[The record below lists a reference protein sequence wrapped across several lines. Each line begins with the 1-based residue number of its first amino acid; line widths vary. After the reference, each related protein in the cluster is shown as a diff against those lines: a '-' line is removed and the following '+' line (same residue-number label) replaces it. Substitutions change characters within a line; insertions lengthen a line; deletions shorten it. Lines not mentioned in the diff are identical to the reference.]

1 MLDSHTWR
9 PIAALVLGGV
19 VLCWA
24 ARAAAEEKGDEAQ
37 DNKKQPPLVQLALLL
52 DTSNSMDGLIDQAK
66 TQLWNIVGQF
76 AKTRLGGEKP
86 ELEVALYQYGND
98 GLPATEGYVRMV
110 VPLTDDLDRI
120 SEALFALTTNGGEEY
135 CGKVIEVAVRQ
146 LDWKKSGRGLRS
158 IFIAGNEPFSQGDVD
173 YRAAC
178 KAAADKGITVSTI
191 FCGDREVGIQTDWEQ
206 GAKLAEGSYLCIDQD
221 QRVVSIR
228 APQDAELARVSGELN
243 QTYLPY
249 GDAEA
254 RKEFADR
261 QEAQDQNAAR
271 AAVSA
276 AAARA
281 GFKASGLYRNSGWD
295 LVDAAADG
303 TIKLE
308 DLKTEQLP
316 RVMQAMSPAKRQA
329 YLAGIA
335 QKRKAIQ
342 ARIQKLSASRDAYVA
357 KERVR
362 LAAEAP
368 ADAAA
373 AAAPLAEAIEAAI
386 QVQMNDQ

>member
-1 MLDSHTWR
+1 MLVSHTWR
-9 PIAALVLGGV
+9 PIAAVILMGV
-19 VLCWA
+19 VLGSS
-24 ARAAAEEKGDEAQ
+24 ARAAAEEKAVAPDQ
-37 DNKKQPPLVQLALLL
+37 QKRPPLVQLALLL

-66 TQLWNIVGQF
+66 TQLWSIVGQF
-76 AKTRLGGEKP
+76 AKTKLGGEKP

-135 CGKVIEVAVRQ
+135 CGKVIQVATRQ

-173 YRAAC
+173 YRSAC

-191 FCGDREVGIQTDWEQ
+191 FCGDRQVGIRTNWQQ
-206 GAKLAEGSYLCIDQD
+206 GAQLAEGSYLCIDQD
-221 QRVVSIR
+221 QNVSPIR
-228 APQDAELARVSGELN
+228 APQDDELARLSSEVN
-243 QTYLPY
+243 RTYLPY
-249 GDAEA
+249 GDARA
-254 RKEFADR
+254 RKDFADR
-261 QEAQDQNAAR
+261 QKAQDENAAR

-281 GFKASGLYRNSGWD
+281 GFKASGLYKNSGWD
-295 LVDAAADG
+295 LVDAAAEG

-316 RVMQAMSPAKRQA
+316 QMMQSMSPAKRQA
-329 YLAGIA
+329 YLAKITED
-335 QKRKAIQ
+335 RKAIQ
-342 ARIQKLSASRDAYVA
+342 ARIQKLSAARDKYVA

-362 LAAEAP
+362 LAAESP
-368 ADAAA
+368 AAA
-373 AAAPLAEAIEAAI
+373 ARFAAPLADAIETAI
-386 QVQMNDQ
+386 DAQMGDK

>member
-1 MLDSHTWR
+1 MHKSHTWR
-9 PIAALVLGGV
+9 SIAAVILGGIVLG
-19 VLCWA
+19 WA
-24 ARAAAEEKGDEAQ
+24 AQAVAKEKGNEAR
-37 DNKKQPPLVQLALLL
+37 DHKKQPPLVQLALLL

-66 TQLWNIVGQF
+66 TQLWSIVGQF
-76 AKTRLGGEKP
+76 AKTKLGGEKP

-98 GLPATEGYVRMV
+98 DLPATEGYVRMV

-120 SEALFALTTNGGEEY
+120 SEALFALSTNGGEEY
-135 CGKVIEVAVRQ
+135 CGKVIQVATRQ

-173 YRAAC
+173 YHVAC

-191 FCGDREVGIQTDWEQ
+191 FCGDREEGIQTDWEQ

-221 QRVVSIR
+221 QKVVSIR
-228 APQDAELARVSGELN
+228 APQDNELARLSSELN

-249 GDAEA
+249 GDDEA

-261 QEAQDQNAAR
+261 QKAQDRNAAR
-271 AAVSA
+271 AAVSV

-281 GFKASGLYRNSGWD
+281 GFKASGLYKNSGWD

-316 RVMQAMSPAKRQA
+316 QVMQAMSPAKRQA

-342 ARIQKLSASRDAYVA
+342 AQIQKLSAARDDYVA

-368 ADAAA
+368 AAARF
-373 AAAPLAEAIEAAI
+373 AAPLAEAIEAAI
-386 QVQMNDQ
+386 QVQMGDK